1 MYGTKKIVKAVLY
14 LVPVSRFN
22 SLLSPRMAALL
33 ILTLRKSYKCQL
45 SGAKPQHGIAMSL
58 PVQKGKQVQDT
69 QARQQVRIDLGH
81 QLAFIDIMNLRSFRV
96 RRLII
101 FWRVGER
108 TLALLTGVELCSR
121 ELSAPVSRVQSQ
133 ALHGYGLNRIIPA
146 TPMIGC
152 DR

>member
-1 MYGTKKIVKAVLY
+1 MI
-14 LVPVSRFN
+14 
-22 SLLSPRMAALL
+22 
-33 ILTLRKSYKCQL
+33 
-45 SGAKPQHGIAMSL
+45 L

-81 QLAFIDIMNLRSFRV
+81 QLAFIDIMSPRSFRV
-96 RRLII
+96 RWLVI

-108 TLALLTGVELCSR
+108 TLALLISVELCSR

-152 DR
+152 DRLRAVIVGGDFCQGGEKNTRRMTENRGCSAFGSSSADQPAMQG

>member
-1 MYGTKKIVKAVLY
+1 MI
-14 LVPVSRFN
+14 
-22 SLLSPRMAALL
+22 
-33 ILTLRKSYKCQL
+33 
-45 SGAKPQHGIAMSL
+45 L

-121 ELSAPVSRVQSQ
+121 ELSAPVSRVQPQ